1 MQTDGMTVTTVDPSK
16 RHRRPTGAPPPLPR
30 HIPWTT
36 RLWVVLLIAL
46 IALSFVARRWSALEQ
61 AIDQVDAAILRAIA
75 SVRTSALTT
84 AADAVNSVVGGWTM
98 FAIGAGLLV
107 ALIVLR
113 RWQRLF
119 AFLGSVLVVEA
130 VGLFLVDRFERPRP
144 FDVTTIGDWDGFS
157 FPSAPAIIVSFT
169 VVGLIFGLVPAGR
182 PRVIATV
189 VGAVVIGVVVAA
201 RLYLATDHPTD
212 VLVGFVLGTAIPLLA
227 FRFFAPDESFPVSYR
242 QRKSA
247 HLDIDDR
254 RAEAIRSAVSDQLG
268 LRVVDMGPIGL
279 AGSGGSTPL
288 RLRLDDGTAVFG
300 KLYAKHHV
308 RADRWYKTFRT
319 ILYGR
324 LEDEAP
330 FQSVRRLAQQ
340 EDYTLRIMRDA
351 DVPSAAPVGVV
362 ELTPE
367 REYLV
372 VTEFFEG
379 SREITDAEVDDDVID
394 QGLAV
399 VRRLWDSGLAH
410 RDIKPANV
418 LVRDGQLLLI
428 DVAFAQVRPSPW
440 REAVDLANM
449 MLVLGVCTDAER
461 VYARA
466 LHYFTADEIAEAF
479 AAARGIASPTQLRNV
494 MRSDGRDL
502 VGQFR
507 ALAPP
512 RRPIS
517 LQRWGPRRI
526 LYAVGLLVAAVL
538 LIPAT
543 LSLFTPTELPV
554 SSPPTCDPNDV
565 MVLMAQSVPT
575 AEQLPCVNLLP
586 GGWNAGTVSIHELR
600 TSFTLDS
607 DQAGQG
613 AVLVT
618 LAPTCSLEG
627 AHQETTEVPGIRR
640 FVTPPGSAGRPT
652 VHSYLVAGGCI
663 THRFDAALT
672 DDVASYF
679 IIDAALWTIS
689 REKLV
694 SRVERDSDLAL
705 CGALAPPCEGDE
717 P

>member
-1 MQTDGMTVTTVDPSK
+1 
-16 RHRRPTGAPPPLPR
+16 
-30 HIPWTT
+30 
-36 RLWVVLLIAL
+36 
-46 IALSFVARRWSALEQ
+46 
-61 AIDQVDAAILRAIA
+61 
-75 SVRTSALTT
+75 
-84 AADAVNSVVGGWTM
+84 
-98 FAIGAGLLV
+98 
-107 ALIVLR
+107 
-113 RWQRLF
+113 
-119 AFLGSVLVVEA
+119 
-130 VGLFLVDRFERPRP
+130 
-144 FDVTTIGDWDGFS
+144 
-157 FPSAPAIIVSFT
+157 
-169 VVGLIFGLVPAGR
+169 
-182 PRVIATV
+182 V
-189 VGAVVIGVVVAA
+189 VGAVLIGLVVAA
-201 RLYLATDHPTD
+201 RLYLASDHPTD
-212 VLVGFVLGTAIPLLA
+212 ALVGVALGTAIPLLA
-227 FRFFAPDESFPVSYR
+227 FRLFAPDQSFPVSYR

-247 HLDIDDR
+247 HLDIDAR
-254 RAEAIRSAVSDQLG
+254 RADAIRLAVSDQLG
-268 LRVVDMGPIGL
+268 LHVVDMGPIGL

-300 KLYAKHHV
+300 KLYAKNHV

-340 EDYTLRIMRDA
+340 EDYTLRVMRDA
-351 DVPSAAPVGVV
+351 GVPSAAPLGVV

-379 SREITDAEVDDDVID
+379 SKEITDAEVDDDVID

-399 VRRLWDSGLAH
+399 VRKLWDSGLAH

-466 LHYFTADEIAEAF
+466 LHYFTPDEIAEAF

-494 MRSDGRDL
+494 MRHDGRDL

-526 LYAVGLLVAAVL
+526 LYALGLLVAAAL

-543 LSLFTPTELPV
+543 LSLFTPTELSV
-554 SSPPTCDPNDV
+554 SSPPTCNPNDV

-575 AEQLPCVNLLP
+575 STQLPCLNLLP
-586 GGWNAGTVSIHELR
+586 GGWTAGTVSIHELQAR
-600 TSFTLDS
+600 FTLDS
-607 DQAGQG
+607 DQVGES
-613 AVLVT
+613 AVVVT
-618 LAPTCSLEG
+618 LTPSCSTGG
-627 AHQETTEVPGIRR
+627 AREEASELPGIRR
-640 FVTPPGSAGRPT
+640 FATPDVRGEPAA
-652 VHSYLVAGGCI
+652 HFYLVAGGCI
-663 THRFDAALT
+663 THRFSAALT
-672 DDVASYF
+672 EDVASHL
-679 IIDAALWTIS
+679 IIDAALWTLP
-689 REKLV
+689 REKV
-694 SRVERDSDLAL
+694 VERVESDAGLAL
-705 CGALAPPCEGDE
+705 CGALAPPCEGGS